1 MSFRKP
7 TILAILLCVVL
18 SVSAATNKD
27 IEKLRKIFSAEYLS
41 WHFDVEQVRNLMLTI
56 QADGTWADIN
66 YIDTA
71 RVAFQHTVHLSNLRQ
86 MALAYKQKGSPL
98 KGNKQLKQKF
108 DLALDHW
115 LAKDYICENWWNNQI
130 GTPSTMV
137 LLLYV
142 MDKDLSKAQVE
153 GMLRIAGRASM
164 SASGARPSG
173 DRAKIANLQA
183 EYSLWSRN
191 APLVEE
197 SIRIIEGEAKFSGE
211 ENTAVTAEGSVAVKY
226 FSGGRGL
233 QRDYSFHH
241 RPDRVNNTSSYGMGP
256 INAFVNWAIKLAGTQ
271 YQFSEEKTRVI
282 IDYYL
287 DGQVKQQ
294 IFGRTYDPN
303 TTNRAASTIGGSR
316 TTVVSAYIP
325 EQLMQLS
332 DYRKAELQQ
341 VVDAR
346 NGNLDGTPSFAK
358 FFWQTEHFAIQ
369 RPSWYASVRM
379 FSTRNMNMEWPYNGE
394 GLLNH
399 YRADGT
405 NYLSKSGV
413 EYDCIAPVFDFRK
426 VPGATI
432 VQKATMPGENEVQ
445 KAGTMDFVGAVTDGL
460 YGAVAFDFTSPH
472 DPLSVKK
479 GWFFFDDVYVCLG
492 ADIRGNDAA
501 TTLNQC
507 KLNGPVAIKTAEG
520 KQVKANGDYDLNDVE
535 WVNHDNVGYV
545 FLDPAQSAG
554 LLNRDVVGNWQRVN
568 RQTTVSRE
576 PIRDNIFS
584 LWMNHNTQPS
594 YAYAVL
600 PTATAEQTEAFC
612 ANPQVKVV
620 ANTKQLQ
627 AVRHDRLGIAYAI
640 FYNGGNVKL
649 ADGIEIGSD
658 TPGIVMVKYAGNT
671 VKSITVEDPT
681 RKLLRMHITVNG
693 KPSAIALPQGDY
705 AGQSVTL

>member
-1 MSFRKP
+1 MLFRKSAV
-7 TILAILLCVVL
+7 LAIVLCVVL
-18 SVSAATNKD
+18 SISAATNKD
-27 IEKLRKIFSAEYLS
+27 IEKLRKIFSTEYLS
-41 WHFDVEQVRNLMLTI
+41 GRFDTERVKVLMNTI
-56 QADGTWADIN
+56 QTDGTWANIN

-71 RVAFQHTVHLSNLRQ
+71 RVAFQHTEHLSNLRQ

-108 DLALDHW
+108 DLALNHW
-115 LAKDYICENWWNNQI
+115 IEKDYICENWWNNQI

-137 LLLYV
+137 ALLYV
-142 MDKDLSKAQVE
+142 MDTDLSKAQVE
-153 GMLRIAGRASM
+153 GMLRIAGRANM

-191 APLVEE
+191 ASLVEE

-211 ENTAVTAEGSVAVKY
+211 ENTAVTAEGIVAVKY

-256 INAFVNWAIKLAGTQ
+256 INAFVNWAIKLVGTQ

-294 IFGRTYDPN
+294 IFGRIYDPN
-303 TTNRAASTIGGSR
+303 TTNRSASTMGGSR
-316 TTVVSAYIP
+316 TNVVGTSIP
-325 EQLMQLS
+325 EQLMKLS

-341 VVDAR
+341 VIDAR
-346 NGNLDGTPSFAK
+346 QGDLSNTPSFAK

-369 RPSWYASVRM
+369 RPTWYASVRM

-413 EYDCIAPVFDFRK
+413 EYDRIAPVFDFRK

-432 VQKATMPGENEVQ
+432 VQKDSMPSEDEVQ
-445 KAGTMDFVGAVTDGL
+445 KSGTMDFVGAVTDGL

-492 ADIRGNDAA
+492 ADIRGNNAA

-507 KLNGPVAIKTAEG
+507 KLNGAVTVKTSEG
-520 KQVKANGDYDLNDVE
+520 KQVKANGSYDLANLQ

-545 FLDPAQSAG
+545 FLDEAQSAG
-554 LLNRDVVGNWQRVN
+554 LFNREVTGNWQRVN

-576 PIRDNIFS
+576 LVRDNIFA
-584 LWMNHNTQPS
+584 LWVNHNALHS

-600 PTATAEQTEAFC
+600 PTATAEQTETFYAK
-612 ANPQVKVV
+612 PQVKVL
-620 ANTKQLQ
+620 ANTKQIQ
-627 AVRHDRLGIAYAI
+627 AVSNDKLGIAYAI
-640 FYNGGNVKL
+640 FYTGGKIKL
-649 ADGIEIGSD
+649 TEGIELGSD
-658 TPGIVMVKYAGNT
+658 TPGIVMVKYAGND

-681 RKLLRMHITVNG
+681 RKLLKMHITVNG
-693 KPSAIALPQGDY
+693 KPSAIVLPQGDY
-705 AGQSVTL
+705 AGQSATL